1 MAMSRSFGA
10 TPLTTLDPIL
20 ITPALI
26 SSRPAIMRSKVD
38 FPHPDGPTRMTKAP
52 SGIWIE
58 TSCRT
63 GVAPNDFFTFSIDKD
78 AISHFPHA
86 RHIERARAII
96 RQQFKLSWGERVCDR
111 R

>member
-1 MAMSRSFGA
+1 
-10 TPLTTLDPIL
+10 
-20 ITPALI
+20 
-26 SSRPAIMRSKVD
+26 MRSKVD
-38 FPHPDGPTRMTKAP
+38 FPHPDGPTRITNAP

-86 RHIERARAII
+86 RNIERARAII
-96 RQQFKLSWGERVCDR
+96 RQQFELSWSECDLR
-111 R
+111 PPIASISKTHSRHSGAARARPNWRSSTALL